1 MPSDEFFTE
10 GNVLPEVRQAFASPE
25 RKEIGVIIRPAEDV
39 SVEELVSFL
48 RKKRIAG
55 VEWTDYFARAIVRQ
69 RQVEILDKA
78 KEIDK
83 VWLDKPV
90 EPKWEETTKTVKAEA
105 AQKVFGA
112 EGDGIGWAVLD
123 SGIRHTH
130 NFFKPL
136 PGGPARVKRKADWNF
151 ASGAYKDGKG
161 HGTHVAGIIAKL
173 APRCTIYD
181 FRVLDNAGSGS
192 SWGIIQAMTKI
203 REVNRQA
210 AEPKIHGA
218 NLSLGGAAK
227 VGSYGIGHSPECQEA
242 TRLVNSG
249 VFVCV
254 AAGNDGYK
262 ELATIEQGKL
272 VYFKSFMDIGIT
284 DPGNAEEV
292 VTVGS
297 VHKSNPLTYGP
308 SYFSSR
314 GPTGDGRCK
323 PDLLAPGEKIN
334 SASHT
339 SNTAQAQMSG
349 TSMATPVV
357 SAVVAMLL
365 STRKEL
371 IGRPRDVKRYLLETC
386 TDLGRDRY
394 FQGAGLVDALRLLQ
408 AV

>member
-181 FRVLDNAGSGS
+181 LQLLVHARRRWQPHADGRRVRHEHLRLRPTVPADGSDLPRS
-192 SWGIIQAMTKI
+192 
-203 REVNRQA
+203 R
-210 AEPKIHGA
+210 
-218 NLSLGGAAK
+218 
-227 VGSYGIGHSPECQEA
+227 
-242 TRLVNSG
+242 
-249 VFVCV
+249 
-254 AAGNDGYK
+254 DGYLHLRPRWRPAD
-262 ELATIEQGKL
+262 EGQHLL
-272 VYFKSFMDIGIT
+272 
-284 DPGNAEEV
+284 
-292 VTVGS
+292 
-297 VHKSNPLTYGP
+297 HL
-308 SYFSSR
+308 R
-314 GPTGDGRCK
+314 RRK
-323 PDLLAPGEKIN
+323 PDADC
-334 SASHT
+334 
-339 SNTAQAQMSG
+339 
-349 TSMATPVV
+349 
-357 SAVVAMLL
+357 
-365 STRKEL
+365 R
-371 IGRPRDVKRYLLETC
+371 RR
-386 TDLGRDRY
+386 
-394 FQGAGLVDALRLLQ
+394 
-408 AV
+408 